1 MDIDMTIFL
10 KITSFHRSSTA
21 YKKYAVAVER
31 YREIF
36 VGLQQITIWTT
47 VVEKSKEV
55 AVF

>member
-21 YKKYAVAVER
+21 YKKSAVAVER

>member
-1 MDIDMTIFL
+1 MQKFSRRELML
-10 KITSFHRSSTA
+10 WLGATA